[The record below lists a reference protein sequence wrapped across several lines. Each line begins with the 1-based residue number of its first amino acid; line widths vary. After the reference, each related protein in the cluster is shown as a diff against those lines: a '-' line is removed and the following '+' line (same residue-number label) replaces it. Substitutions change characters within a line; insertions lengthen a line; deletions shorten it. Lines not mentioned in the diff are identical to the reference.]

1 MLLSA
6 DKTIVI
12 CATQMTVLMAD
23 SKKTERT
30 IRQNIR
36 GITVKF
42 KKQGITVNFK
52 KTECMELRITSKS
65 SPCRSLTINGGKV

>member
-1 MLLSA
+1 
-6 DKTIVI
+6 
-12 CATQMTVLMAD
+12 MTVLIAD

-36 GITVKF
+36 GITVKV

-52 KTECMELRITSKS
+52 KTEMQRVTYRVKVK
-65 SPCRSLTINGGKV
+65 PVQKINY